1 MCKALAAG
9 ADCVML
15 GRLVGGCEESPS
27 KVLYKEG
34 KLVKIFRGMAG
45 LGANISKSQ
54 RMGEKQADSKKY
66 TAEGVEGYIPYAG
79 PLKDVLH

>member
-27 KVLYKEG
+27 KVLYKDG

-45 LGANISKSQ
+45 LGANISKSEK
-54 RMGEKQADSKKY
+54 MG
-66 TAEGVEGYIPYAG
+66 
-79 PLKDVLH
+79 